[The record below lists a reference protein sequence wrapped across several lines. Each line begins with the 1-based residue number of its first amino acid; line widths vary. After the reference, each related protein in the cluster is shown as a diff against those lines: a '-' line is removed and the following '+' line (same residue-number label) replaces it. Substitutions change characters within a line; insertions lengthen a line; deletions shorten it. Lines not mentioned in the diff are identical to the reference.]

1 MPPSAGAITSLGPLG
16 TLEHEGSER
25 APQRGGVLRVLQ
37 HERALEVA
45 TAVQTRGETEMP
57 LQQSAGFLEELEDV
71 FLRHTC
77 SLGPLS
83 IMLKTART
91 AEIQSNSIYVK
102 IKASAAKRSVLM
114 SGHSKWH
121 SIKHKK
127 AATDSKRGRI
137 FTRLIKEMTVAA
149 RSGGGDLDANPRLR
163 LVVNTAKAA
172 NMPAENIKRAIMRG
186 TGELPGVSYEEINYE
201 GYGPGGVAIFMRTLT
216 DNRNRTVA
224 ELRHILSKN
233 GGNLGEGGCVA
244 WMFERKGYLVVEK
257 AAASEE
263 KLLDL
268 VLGNGGDDMT
278 EDGDNYEIFSA
289 PEKFEALKAALE
301 AAEHPP
307 GCLRSLHGP
316 PELHQARGQGG
327 SNHAE
332 AHGSSRGPGRH
343 PERLVQLRH

>member
-1 MPPSAGAITSLGPLG
+1 
-16 TLEHEGSER
+16 
-25 APQRGGVLRVLQ
+25 
-37 HERALEVA
+37 
-45 TAVQTRGETEMP
+45 
-57 LQQSAGFLEELEDV
+57 
-71 FLRHTC
+71 
-77 SLGPLS
+77 
-83 IMLKTART
+83 
-91 AEIQSNSIYVK
+91 
-102 IKASAAKRSVLM
+102 M

-201 GYGPGGVAIFMRTLT
+201 GSGPGGVAIFMRTLT

-244 WMFERKGYLVVEK
+244 WMFDRKGYLVVEK

-268 VLGNGGDDMT
+268 VLSNGGDDMS

-289 PEKFEALKAALE
+289 PEKFEALKAAFEGSSIPLAASEVSMVPQNYIKLEGKEAQTMLKLMEALEDQEDIQNVWANFDIDE
-301 AAEHPP
+301 AA
-307 GCLRSLHGP
+307 L
-316 PELHQARGQGG
+316 Q
-327 SNHAE
+327 E
-332 AHGSSRGPGRH
+332 AS
-343 PERLVQLRH
+343 